1 MSDFD
6 NTISKDSN
14 IGQQLSKVSKSEALY
29 IMFGDEN
36 IPIATKISIGRDKK
50 SDIIVD
56 DGLASR
62 EHAIIQKIK
71 EAYYIKDLNSTNG
84 TLLNEKELPQD
95 RYVKLNQKDIIQIG
109 RIKLTI
115 KKYIHK

>member
-6 NTISKDSN
+6 NTISKESN
-14 IGQQLSKVSKSEALY
+14 LGKQLNKVSKAESLY
-29 IMFGDEN
+29 IMFGDKN
-36 IPIATKISIGRDKK
+36 IPITTKISIGRDKN
-50 SDIIVD
+50 SDVVVD
-56 DGLASR
+56 DSLASR

-71 EAYYIKDLNSTNG
+71 EDYYIKDLNSTNG
-84 TLLNEKELPQD
+84 TLLNEENLPKD
-95 RYVKLNQKDIIQIG
+95 KYVKLNQKDVIQIG